1 MSDQLKADEHRDF
14 NHVDEFYKTLIKPI
28 RDDFISNIIRE
39 ANTIEMYSPWDR
51 EFHWKERWDP
61 AAKLKKLATQWAS
74 NWLINL
80 SKRNFPYVYIMNGN
94 SNSLDE
100 LFRRTDNIAF
110 KRGDYSYYAEWFK
123 KTGKQCQILE
133 EPKSVDDIVVSWP
146 GYSQGDRTEL
156 DFALKCNPQ
165 RLHLDCAYLGLAVPD
180 QIDVGNFE
188 TVSVSFSK
196 SLSIPY
202 NRISLLYSKKEIPEL
217 EILNR
222 IGYVNLSAVNLAT
235 TLLEKM
241 PPTYWW
247 DTYGNNIEKICA
259 RYNLTPTKSIM
270 FAYDKHGRRLGL
282 APYWNAEIF
291 YCNSL
296 RVGNFDDIKKEIDQF
311 YIDNPIP
318 DSYFK
323 IIDCRKV
330 LEALP
335 SFKKWCT
342 ANKIN
347 PIKVAY
353 ISTPPN
359 TRQSPHKDDGDE
371 ILAINF
377 PVINNNEV
385 VTELWDEDG
394 LSSIKLMT
402 KGTYIPYYRYLVSGI
417 KPQASYILDKPTIL
431 NIKKVHSVVNNTDKP
446 RVSLSFRFYND
457 PWHLV
462 NGESNDRQ

>member
-1 MSDQLKADEHRDF
+1 MSDQIKADEHRDL
-14 NHVDEFYKTLIKPI
+14 NHPDEFYKTLIKPI
-28 RDDFISNIIRE
+28 RDDFISSIINE
-39 ANTIEMYSPWDR
+39 ATKPETYSPWDK
-51 EFHWKERWDP
+51 ELHWKERWDP
-61 AAKLKKLATQWAS
+61 KEKLKRLTTKWAS

-80 SKRNFPYVYIMNGN
+80 TKRNFPYVYVMNGN

-100 LFRRTDNIAF
+100 LFRRVDNITF
-110 KRGDYSYYAEWFK
+110 KRGDYSYYSEWHNR
-123 KTGKQCQILE
+123 TGKQCQILE
-133 EPKSVDDIVVSWP
+133 EPRSVRDMVVSWP

-156 DFALKCNPQ
+156 DFALQCNPE
-165 RLHLDCAYLGLAVPD
+165 RLHLDCAYLGLAEPD
-180 QIDVGNFE
+180 QIDVTNFE
-188 TVSVSFSK
+188 TISVSFSK

-202 NRISLLYSKKEIPEL
+202 NRISILYSKKEIPEI
-217 EILNR
+217 EILNN
-222 IGYVNLSAVNLAT
+222 IGYINLSGVNLAT
-235 TLLEKM
+235 ALLEKM
-241 PPTYWW
+241 PQTYWW
-247 DTYGNNIEKICA
+247 DNYGSKIEKVCT

-270 FAYDKHGRRLGL
+270 FAYDKHGRRLGM
-282 APYWNAEIF
+282 APYWHAEAF
-291 YCNSL
+291 YSTPV
-296 RVGNFDDIKKEIDQF
+296 RVGNFADIKKEIDQF

-323 IIDCRKV
+323 IIDCRRV

-335 SFKKWCT
+335 SFKKWCS

-353 ISTPPN
+353 ISTAPN

-377 PVINNNEV
+377 PVINNNGV
-385 VTELWDEDG
+385 VTEQWDEDG

-402 KGTYIPYYRYLVSGI
+402 KGTYIPYYRYLVSGVE
-417 KPQASYILDKPTIL
+417 PQSKYILDKPVVL

-457 PWHLV
+457 PWHLI
-462 NGESNDRQ
+462 NGESID